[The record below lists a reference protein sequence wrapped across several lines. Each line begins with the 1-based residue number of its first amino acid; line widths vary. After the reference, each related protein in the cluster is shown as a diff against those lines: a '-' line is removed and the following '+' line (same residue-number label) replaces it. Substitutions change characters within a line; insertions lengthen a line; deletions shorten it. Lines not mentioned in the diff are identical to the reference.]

1 MALLLDYSY
10 PMAFNGSGF
19 GSSIELLGFGLNQ
32 TVVLHVGAPGFNQS
46 SGAVA
51 RVSLNTGR
59 WTDRDPLAV
68 VERLLAVE
76 SMEGEGGHMARLPDG
91 VGPGCRMGTSLTT
104 TARVGDALDEQE
116 VYLMMASPGCLGRG
130 LVQVRANTTLL
141 SAGPS
146 WMRRSGGVLVGGAA
160 CSAAAAACQS
170 MRESTVATNI
180 SRNLSSNS
188 TSYELSASSAA
199 ELGIMTSAASSV

>member
-1 MALLLDYSY
+1 MA
-10 PMAFNGSGF
+10 G
-19 GSSIELLGFGLNQ
+19 
-32 TVVLHVGAPGFNQS
+32 
-46 SGAVA
+46 
-51 RVSLNTGR
+51 
-59 WTDRDPLAV
+59 
-68 VERLLAVE
+68 
-76 SMEGEGGHMARLPDG
+76 LPDG

-170 MRESTVATNI
+170 IRESTVAANI